1 MALACFAGAFFQKVE
16 IGAKLF
22 NFVSEIHLG
31 EVKHELYRQVFEDI
45 QFIHFTVSIHV
56 EIYQVLG
63 RDLAVTL
70 KVIDHAFTATVT

>member
-1 MALACFAGAFFQKVE
+1 LALAGFAGAFFQKVE
-16 IGAKLF
+16 IGAKPV

-31 EVKHELYRQVFEDI
+31 EVKHELYREVFEDI
-45 QFIHFTVSIHV
+45 QFVHFTVSVHV

-70 KVIDHAFTATVT
+70 KVIDHAFTATVA